1 MEEVYSRTRE
11 LWSIDEEG
19 DTIDARRI
27 FDRRER
33 VVLEIGA
40 GRGDLAIDAALR
52 NDDLGL
58 IAIDVHTRGIANMLS
73 AIELHGLSNLRVVEG
88 DAQVFVRRLPDEC
101 LDEIWVFFP
110 DPWPKARH
118 RNRRLLRAD
127 MIATLTRP
135 LRAGGV
141 LRLATDIDDYA
152 RTATRA
158 IEQSREAT
166 TTSVAEMLET
176 NNMLRSDTT
185 TLFERLR
192 EANILLQEVLTGA
205 HENMSAIENTLD
217 RKSTRLNSSHR
228 T

>member
-88 DAQVFVRRLPDEC
+88 DAQVFVRRLPDDC

-158 IEQSREAT
+158 IEQSG
-166 TTSVAEMLET
+166 
-176 NNMLRSDTT
+176 
-185 TLFERLR
+185 LFEPPSTGRPDWRIETVFEKRGFSEGRLSVDLSWR
-192 EANILLQEVLTGA
+192 KISQAEA
-205 HENMSAIENTLD
+205 
-217 RKSTRLNSSHR
+217 
-228 T
+228 